1 VTAYFPHPLQ
11 DLRALGLVA
20 EVVPTRLGEVRVF
33 RAPEGA
39 AVEVLLLHG
48 VNLDSSGWSPLLQ
61 AAGGDTPT
69 EGWVFLDL
77 PGFGGSAPLTVPLSL
92 DEASGAV
99 TDVLDGLGAAHVH
112 VVGHSMGGFLA
123 LHLACVAPERVRTLV
138 TVNGA
143 YSTIVDVVNAPGR
156 TLLRAP
162 RATVPY
168 LTLSLLARLGP
179 VGTAVLRFAAATGL
193 MRLSLVGLAAHPL
206 RVPRSMLTT
215 LARGNRPASFRLA
228 ERTGDGYDCSA
239 VWSGITVPTVALFGA
254 ADGLVSE
261 RDRRRLAAAIPAART
276 LVVPEAGHLLP
287 MEQPDLLLAEL
298 QRAWGRFGADH

>member
-1 VTAYFPHPLQ
+1 M
-11 DLRALGLVA
+11 
-20 EVVPTRLGEVRVF
+20 
-33 RAPEGA
+33 
-39 AVEVLLLHG
+39 
-48 VNLDSSGWSPLLQ
+48 Q
-61 AAGGDTPT
+61 AARGVAAI
-69 EGWVFLDL
+69 EGWAFLDL
-77 PGFGGSAPLTVPLSL
+77 PGFGGSAPLTGPLSL

-99 TDVLDGLGAAHVH
+99 TDVLDGLGASQVH

-123 LHLACVAPERVRTLV
+123 LHLASVAPERMRTLV

-143 YSTIVDVVNAPGR
+143 YGTVVDVVNAPGR

-168 LTLSLLARLGP
+168 LALSLVARLGR

-228 ERTGDGYDCSA
+228 ERTGDGYDCST
-239 VWSGITVPTVALFGA
+239 VWSGITVPTVAVFGA
-254 ADGLVSE
+254 ADALVGE
-261 RDRRRLAAAIPAART
+261 RDRRRLAQAMPRART

-287 MEQPDLLLAEL
+287 MEQPDALLRVLREAL
-298 QRAWGRFGADH
+298 R

>member
-1 VTAYFPHPLQ
+1 VTAYFPYPLE
-11 DLRALGLVA
+11 DLRTLGLVTQ
-20 EVVPTRLGEVRVF
+20 VVPTRLGALQLF
-33 RAPEGA
+33 RASADSP
-39 AVEVLLLHG
+39 VDTLFLHG
-48 VNLDSSGWSPLLQ
+48 VNLESSGWSPLLRTAGRE
-61 AAGGDTPT
+61 AAD
-69 EGWVFLDL
+69 GWAFLDL
-77 PGFGGSAPLTVPLSL
+77 PGFGGSAALTGPLSL

-99 TDVLDGLGAAHVH
+99 ADVLDRLGTARVH

-123 LHLACVAPERVRTLV
+123 LHLGCVAPERVRTLV

-168 LTLSLLARLGP
+168 LALSLVARLGR

-228 ERTGDGYDCSA
+228 ERTGDGYDCAA
-239 VWSGITVPTVALFGA
+239 VWGGITVPTLALFGA

-287 MEQPDLLLAEL
+287 MEQPDALLRALRE
-298 QRAWGRFGADH
+298 AWG